1 MSELHTGFLK
11 ATSSYLLAVQND
23 KSKITEMFSA
33 QGEKVEM
40 EHPVEA
46 KGRLFRIFLNRS
58 LYYTSCTSGACCC
71 TDLP

>member
-1 MSELHTGFLK
+1 M
-11 ATSSYLLAVQND
+11 QND

-46 KGRLFRIFLNRS
+46 KGKLFRIFHS
-58 LYYTSCTSGACCC
+58 T
-71 TDLP
+71 LPKFPYNIQAAHQLHVNVLTWLDAR

>member
-1 MSELHTGFLK
+1 M
-11 ATSSYLLAVQND
+11 QND

-46 KGRLFRIFLNRS
+46 KGRLFRIFLNRLVLTILILHKLHIRCML
-58 LYYTSCTSGACCC
+58 LY
-71 TDLP
+71 

>member
-1 MSELHTGFLK
+1 MLHLSRQRFTK
-11 ATSSYLLAVQND
+11 SYPLAVQND

-46 KGRLFRIFLNRS
+46 KGRLFQIFPINS
-58 LYYTSCTSGACCC
+58 
-71 TDLP
+71 P